1 MSTYWLNQQLVS
13 TSDAEIDG
21 GNPIL
26 AITFGGRTERVYCP
40 DSDEYRI
47 TADVARKAKDLG
59 ATIIAYSSSW
69 CEATY
74 EGKQYAKDLGI
85 HIMIFAALF
94 AYLKRKGVKF
104 RS

>member
-1 MSTYWLNQQLVS
+1 MSTYWLIKQLRS
-13 TSDAEIDG
+13 TSDAVVDD

-26 AITFGGRTERVYCP
+26 AVTFVGRTERVYCP
-40 DSDEYRI
+40 EPDEYRI

-59 ATIIAYSSSW
+59 ATVIAYSSSW

-74 EGKQYAKDLGI
+74 EGKQYAKDLGVSV
-85 HIMIFAALF
+85 MPFAGFF

-104 RS
+104 TS